1 MTGRPLSGP
10 PFSILPYTEIVGAE
24 VKQMLTMEWNGEL
37 YRQVLLQAGA
47 AGGSRPARQDYRA
60 DISTPPY
67 GSMTAATGA
76 VLEKNL
82 YM

>member
-1 MTGRPLSGP
+1 
-10 PFSILPYTEIVGAE
+10 
-24 VKQMLTMEWNGEL
+24 MLTMEWNGEL